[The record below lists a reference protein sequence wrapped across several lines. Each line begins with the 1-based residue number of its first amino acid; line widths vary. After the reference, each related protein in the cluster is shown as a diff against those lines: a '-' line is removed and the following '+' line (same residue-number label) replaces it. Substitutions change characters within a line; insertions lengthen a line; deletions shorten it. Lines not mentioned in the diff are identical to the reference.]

1 MNNPLSPHLSIYK
14 FRINMMMSIAHR
26 ITGSAMYFGMI
37 LVLILLLTLSLGE
50 SFYNLFLIFLSTW
63 IGNII
68 LVGLTWAL
76 FHHML
81 GGIRHISWDNVRGF
95 DLSTIDFL
103 ASATLIGVILLT
115 FVFWL
120 SYLIF

>member
-68 LVGLTWAL
+68 LVGVTWAL

-81 GGIRHISWDNVRGF
+81 GGIRHIIWDNVRGF

-103 ASATLIGVILLT
+103 ASATLIGGILLT

-120 SYLIF
+120 SYLIV

>member
-1 MNNPLSPHLSIYK
+1 
-14 FRINMMMSIAHR
+14 MMMSIAHR

-68 LVGLTWAL
+68 LVGVTWAL

-81 GGIRHISWDNVRGF
+81 GGIRHIIWDNVRGF
-95 DLSTIDFL
+95 DLSAIDFL
-103 ASATLIGVILLT
+103 ASATLIGGILLT

-120 SYLIF
+120 SYLIV